1 MTQQALI
8 STRRNGEVMSQ
19 AFKLFRQAPLPSQ
32 FGFVIVSTYIFVAVF
47 APAIAPFGETEIVG
61 DHYLPWGDVFLLG
74 TDHIGRDM
82 LSRMIYGARNTIGIA
97 FVAATMGFLG
107 GGVTGMLAAM
117 LGGWTD
123 QILSR
128 LNDILMAI
136 PGLIF
141 ILLVLSFLGT
151 TIPVLVSVIA
161 LFEAT
166 RVFRVTRAAAMN
178 VEVME
183 FVEVAKL
190 RGESLMWLVWR
201 EVLPNISAP
210 LVAEFGIRFTFT
222 FLFIAG
228 LSFLGLGIQPPTAD
242 WGSMVREN
250 SILITFGDFTPLL
263 PAAAI
268 ALLTI
273 SVNFIID
280 WFLHKSSGLKE

>member
-1 MTQQALI
+1 MTQVLVSTPGNGSVMTKALK
-8 STRRNGEVMSQ
+8 N
-19 AFKLFRQAPLPSQ
+19 FRQAPLPSQ
-32 FGFVIVSTYIFVAVF
+32 FGFVMVAAYIFVAVF
-47 APAIAPFGETEIVG
+47 APVLAPFGETEIVG
-61 DHYLPWGDVFLLG
+61 DHYEPWSDAFLLG
-74 TDHIGRDM
+74 TDAIGRDM
-82 LSRMIYGARNTIGIA
+82 LSRMIFGARNTIGIA
-97 FVAATMGFLG
+97 FIAATLGFLV

-123 QILSR
+123 QIFSR
-128 LNDILMAI
+128 INDILMAI

-151 TIPVLVSVIA
+151 AIPVLVCVIA

-166 RVFRVTRAAAMN
+166 RVFRVTRAAATN

-190 RGESLMWLVWR
+190 RGENLWWLIRR
-201 EVLPNISAP
+201 EVLPNITAP

-250 SILITFGDFTPLL
+250 SVLITFGDFTPLL

>member
-1 MTQQALI
+1 M
-8 STRRNGEVMSQ
+8 
-19 AFKLFRQAPLPSQ
+19 
-32 FGFVIVSTYIFVAVF
+32 
-47 APAIAPFGETEIVG
+47 
-61 DHYLPWGDVFLLG
+61 
-74 TDHIGRDM
+74 
-82 LSRMIYGARNTIGIA
+82 
-97 FVAATMGFLG
+97 
-107 GGVTGMLAAM
+107 
-117 LGGWTD
+117 
-123 QILSR
+123 
-128 LNDILMAI
+128 
-136 PGLIF
+136 
-141 ILLVLSFLGT
+141 
-151 TIPVLVSVIA
+151 
-161 LFEAT
+161 
-166 RVFRVTRAAAMN
+166 FRVTRAAATN

-190 RGESLMWLVWR
+190 RSENLWWLIRR
-201 EVLPNISAP
+201 EVLPNITAP
-210 LVAEFGIRFTFT
+210 LAAEFGIRFTFT

>member
-1 MTQQALI
+1 MNSALK
-8 STRRNGEVMSQ
+8 N
-19 AFKLFRQAPLPSQ
+19 FLQAPLPSQ
-32 FGFVIVSTYIFVAVF
+32 FGFIVIGIYIIVALF
-47 APAIAPFGETEIVG
+47 APLIAPFGETEILG
-61 DHYLPWGDVFLLG
+61 DAYEPWGSTYLLG
-74 TDHIGRDM
+74 TDAIGRDM
-82 LSRMIYGARNTIGIA
+82 LSRLIYGARNTIGIA
-97 FVAATMGFLG
+97 LLACTIGFIL

-128 LNDILMAI
+128 IVDILMAI

-151 TIPVLVSVIA
+151 TLVVLVNVIA

-166 RVFRVTRAAAMN
+166 RVFRVTRAAATN
-178 VEVME
+178 VNVME

-190 RGESLMWLVWR
+190 RGESLWWLIRR
-201 EVLPNISAP
+201 EVLPNITAP

-228 LSFLGLGIQPPTAD
+228 LSFLGLGIQPPTAE
-242 WGSMVREN
+242 WGGMVREN
-250 SILITFGDFTPLL
+250 SVLISFGDFTPLM
-263 PAAAI
+263 PALCI

>member
-1 MTQQALI
+1 MTEALI
-8 STRRNGEVMSQ
+8 STRRNGKVMSQ
-19 AFKLFRQAPLPSQ
+19 AFKLFRDAPLPSQ
-32 FGFVIVSTYIFVAVF
+32 FGFVMVSAYIFVAVL
-47 APAIAPFGETEIVG
+47 APVLAPYAETEIVG
-61 DHYLPWGDVFLLG
+61 DAYEAWSEAFPLG
-74 TDHIGRDM
+74 TDAIGRDM
-82 LSRMIYGARNTIGIA
+82 LTRMIYGARNTIGIA
-97 FVAATMGFLG
+97 FIAASIGFLG
-107 GGVTGMLAAM
+107 GGIAGMMAAM

-123 QILSR
+123 QVLSR

-151 TIPVLVSVIA
+151 SIPVLVSVIG

-166 RVFRVTRAAAMN
+166 RVFRVTRAAATN

-190 RGESLMWLVWR
+190 RGENLWWLIRR
-201 EVLPNISAP
+201 EVLPNITAP

>member
-1 MTQQALI
+1 MMQAHVAPRGNGGVMTETLK
-8 STRRNGEVMSQ
+8 T
-19 AFKLFRQAPLPSQ
+19 FRQAPLTSQ
-32 FGFVIVSTYIFVAVF
+32 FGFLMVSAYVFVSVF
-47 APAIAPFGETEIVG
+47 APLLAPFGETEIVG
-61 DHYLPWGDVFLLG
+61 DHYEAWGNTFLLG

-97 FVAATMGFLG
+97 LVATVMGFLL

-128 LNDILMAI
+128 INDILMAI

-151 TIPVLVSVIA
+151 AIPVLVSVIA

-166 RVFRVTRAAAMN
+166 RVFRVTRAVATN

-190 RGESLMWLVWR
+190 RGENLWWLIRR
-201 EVLPNISAP
+201 EILPNVTAP

>member
-19 AFKLFRQAPLPSQ
+19 AFKLFRQAPLASQ

-107 GGVTGMLAAM
+107 GGVAGMLAAM

-250 SILITFGDFTPLL
+250 SVLITFGDFTPLL

>member
-1 MTQQALI
+1 MTQVLT
-8 STRRNGEVMSQ
+8 STRGNGSVVTR
-19 AFKLFRQAPLPSQ
+19 ALKDFRQAPLPSQ
-32 FGFVIVSTYIFVAVF
+32 FGFLMISAYIFVAVF
-47 APAIAPFGETEIVG
+47 APVLAPFAETEIVG
-61 DHYLPWGDVFLLG
+61 DHYEAWSEEFVLG
-74 TDHIGRDM
+74 TDAIGRDM
-82 LSRMIYGARNTIGIA
+82 LTRMIYGARNTIGIA
-97 FVAATMGFLG
+97 FVAATFGFLL

-128 LNDILMAI
+128 INDILMAI

-151 TIPVLVSVIA
+151 SIPVLVSVIG

-166 RVFRVTRAAAMN
+166 RVFRVTRAAATN

-190 RGESLMWLVWR
+190 RGENLWWLIRR
-201 EVLPNISAP
+201 EVLPNITAP

-242 WGSMVREN
+242 WGSMVKDN
-250 SILITFGDFTPLL
+250 ATLITFGDITPLL

-268 ALLTI
+268 ALLTVG
-273 SVNFIID
+273 VNFVVD
-280 WFLHKSSGLKE
+280 WFLHKASGLTE

>member
-8 STRRNGEVMSQ
+8 STRRNGEVMTQ

-32 FGFVIVSTYIFVAVF
+32 FGFVIVSTYIFIAVF
-47 APAIAPFGETEIVG
+47 APVIAPFGETEIVG

-97 FVAATMGFLG
+97 FVAATLGFLG
-107 GGVTGMLAAM
+107 GGVAGMLAAM

-183 FVEVAKL
+183 YVEVAKL
-190 RGESLMWLVWR
+190 RGESLLWLVWR

-250 SILITFGDFTPLL
+250 SVLITFGDFTPLL